1 MHCECGQMTQVILEL
16 LDQKWIKDLED
27 DLEEA
32 VTSTACL
39 RSDFVHLGFA
49 GFAAAHPEW
58 PKPLCALRTRTNCIS
73 IKDLGCK
80 PTQRRCSW
88 KSETETSEMEG
99 VEATTIFK
107 THWHLH
113 CSENHRPVPQDPP
126 CSSSGDLDL

>member
-49 GFAAAHPEW
+49 GFAAAHPE
-58 PKPLCALRTRTNCIS
+58 
-73 IKDLGCK
+73 
-80 PTQRRCSW
+80 
-88 KSETETSEMEG
+88 
-99 VEATTIFK
+99 
-107 THWHLH
+107 
-113 CSENHRPVPQDPP
+113 
-126 CSSSGDLDL
+126 